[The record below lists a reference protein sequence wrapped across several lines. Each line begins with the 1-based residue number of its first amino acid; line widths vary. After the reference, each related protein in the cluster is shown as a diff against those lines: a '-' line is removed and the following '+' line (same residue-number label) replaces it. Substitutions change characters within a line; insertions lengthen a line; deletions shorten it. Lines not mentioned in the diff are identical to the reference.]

1 MLQKSYHT
9 KTTDLISQFVFQK
22 QEKSFTAGELSEY
35 LKSNGVDVNKT
46 TVYRNLDKMTESGQ
60 LIKHKSLISD
70 GYVYQTVEDNHHCEE
85 HIHFQC
91 CKCGSV
97 VHLDDEKTAEYLRS
111 VSAELGLEIDL
122 HLSSLNGI
130 CQKCRTEN

>member
-1 MLQKSYHT
+1 M
-9 KTTDLISQFVFQK
+9 

-35 LKSNGVDVNKT
+35 LKKNDVLVNKT
-46 TVYRNLDKMTESGQ
+46 TIYRNLDKMTEKGL
-60 LIKHKSLISD
+60 LIKHKSVVSD
-70 GYVYQTVEDNHHCEE
+70 GYIYQTVEDENHCEE

-97 VHLDDEKTAEYLRS
+97 VHLDDKRTSEYLKS
-111 VSAELGLEIDL
+111 ISSELGLEIDL

-130 CQKCRTEN
+130 CQKCRNQN